1 MDLFPALI
9 TVGASY
15 AGYALAWRRVRA
27 SRGRRRGPDL
37 EAVAVFD
44 HDALER
50 ELPGLALLEP
60 DARADLD
67 EAVGRARL
75 ADASP
80 AGPAR
85 TKLAAE
91 ALVPLHR
98 VGGLALESPTW
109 SVLAAHL
116 EIQSLSF
123 WNMER
128 AELVV
133 RRALRRALARHPDAP
148 GPHLVRAHLEA
159 SLGNAEAAADQ
170 LARALYYARG
180 DAFYAKPIVASPS
193 MARLRPALNAQARA
207 LLESSGERAN

>member
-27 SRGRRRGPDL
+27 SRGRRRGPDPD
-37 EAVAVFD
+37 AVAAFD
-44 HDALER
+44 HAELER
-50 ELPGLALLEP
+50 EIEGLARLEP

-67 EAVGRARL
+67 EAAGRARL
-75 ADASP
+75 ADAMP

-85 TKLAAE
+85 ALGAEE
-91 ALVPLHR
+91 ALVPLR
-98 VGGLALESPTW
+98 RLGGLALEAPAW

-116 EIQSLSF
+116 EVQRLSF
-123 WNMER
+123 WNQER
-128 AELVV
+128 VEWVV

-148 GPHLVRAHLEA
+148 APHLVRAHLEA

-180 DAFYAKPIVASPS
+180 DAFYARPIVASPAV
-193 MARLRPALNAQARA
+193 ARLRPALDAQARA
-207 LLESSGERAN
+207 LLEAAGERP